1 MRETSNPLN
10 NIKIASP
17 CEADWENMYGDE
29 RTRFCSD
36 CKLNVYNIA
45 EMTRTEAEDL
55 ILRSEGRLCL
65 SIYRRK
71 DGTVIT
77 RDCPVGWARIKS
89 RVSLV
94 SRAAIGL
101 AGGFIAGLL
110 GLGGLKTL
118 EAFTDYKEPPP
129 APSTESERPAFGLNR
144 GEVGN
149 MQSVRMS
156 ISQTK
161 KRDRKESAAVGRVEL
176 ASTD

>member
-1 MRETSNPLN
+1 MNATSNPLN
-10 NIKIASP
+10 NIRIASP
-17 CEADWENMYGDE
+17 CEADWEKMYGDA
-29 RTRFCSD
+29 RKRFCSD
-36 CKLNVYNIA
+36 CKLNVYNIS
-45 EMTRTEAEDL
+45 EMTREQAEDL

-110 GLGGLKTL
+110 GLGGLKAL
-118 EAFTDYKEPPP
+118 EAFTDYKEPPL
-129 APSTESERPAFGLNR
+129 PSFTESESPPSDLLR

-149 MQSVRMS
+149 LSNVKMT

-161 KRDRKESAAVGRVEL
+161 KRDRK
-176 ASTD
+176 

>member
-1 MRETSNPLN
+1 MKNTSDPLN

-17 CEADWENMYGDE
+17 CEADWEKMYGDA
-29 RTRFCSD
+29 RKRYCSD
-36 CKLNVYNIA
+36 CKLNVYNIS
-45 EMTRTEAEDL
+45 EMTRKESEDL
-55 ILRSEGRLCL
+55 ILRSEERLCL

-89 RVSLV
+89 RVSFV

-118 EAFTDYKEPPP
+118 ETFTDYKEPPP
-129 APSTESERPAFGLNR
+129 APSTQSEKPIFA
-144 GEVGN
+144 GEVAN
-149 MQSVRMS
+149 LPDVKMN
-156 ISQTK
+156 ISRAK